1 MSPGAGPAGAGA
13 TPVGTTPQEEI
24 AARRRAMIALF
35 VTATLMNAAMAA
47 VAPTSTIYAEPYVGL
62 MWSAFPQTLTI
73 LGTGIG
79 ALVTVRAST
88 RLGWRSSLILAFVI
102 GTLGGVL
109 TFGAT
114 LIESISLLDIGMFVL
129 GLGVGGSIVSR
140 YAAAELYPSNRR
152 GYAIGVVVAA
162 GAVGSVG
169 GPLLLAP
176 MSDLMER
183 AGWPA
188 LSGPFL
194 LATVVCAIAG
204 ILAFIVPPQPQRPAA
219 PKSAAL
225 RTVFQ
230 SSSARM
236 MLTVMIV
243 SQVIMVAIMTA
254 APMDILYKDGNLV
267 IVGTA
272 LAAHAGGMFFLSPL
286 VGWVIDRVGS
296 RKVMYSGLVVL
307 TASAVLGATTPMS
320 HSLFSGSNISLFLLG
335 LGWNLCFMAGSRTLA
350 TTLAEGGKGGQVVG
364 AVDAVVWGVSA
375 TGTLGGTAVLSIGGY
390 AMLAQITG
398 VLTIITFL
406 FLLRSRPVAAV
417 RNDADASAEPR
428 PEPVPEQTDKAA

>member
-1 MSPGAGPAGAGA
+1 M
-13 TPVGTTPQEEI
+13 
-24 AARRRAMIALF
+24 ARRRAMVALF

-73 LGTGIG
+73 LGTGVG
-79 ALVTVRAST
+79 ALLVVRWST
-88 RLGWRSSLILAFVI
+88 RLGWRSSLILAFVV
-102 GTLGGVL
+102 GAFGGVL
-109 TFGAT
+109 TFTASVT
-114 LIESISLLDIGMFVL
+114 ENIPLLDIGMFVL

-152 GYAIGVVVAA
+152 GYAIGIVVAA

-169 GPLLLAP
+169 GPLLLSP
-176 MSDLMER
+176 MATLMAS

-194 LATVVCAIAG
+194 LATVVCAVAG
-204 ILAFIVPPQPQRPAA
+204 LLAFTVPRDRQRPEA
-219 PKSAAL
+219 PQAAAL
-225 RTVFQ
+225 STVFR
-230 SSSARM
+230 SGPARM
-236 MLTVMIV
+236 MLIVMIV

-254 APMDILYKDGNLV
+254 APMVLIYQNGNLTV
-267 IVGTA
+267 VGNA
-272 LAAHAGGMFFLSPL
+272 LAAHAGGMFLLSPL

-307 TASAVLGATTPMS
+307 TGSAVLGAISPMS
-320 HSLFSGSNISLFLLG
+320 HSLLSGSNISLFLLG
-335 LGWNLCFMAGSRTLA
+335 LGWNLCFMSGSRTLA
-350 TTLAEGGKGGQVVG
+350 VTLSSGGKGQVVG

-375 TGTLGGTAVLSIGGY
+375 TGTLGGTAVLSVGGY

-398 VLTIITFL
+398 VLTVVTFL
-406 FLLRSRPVAAV
+406 LLLRSRPVAAL
-417 RNDADASAEPR
+417 RPAAAPAEPPAAAER
-428 PEPVPEQTDKAA
+428 TDEAA